1 NRTSDNELRKQ
12 IAATLAGI
20 LNSPSF
26 STRDIKV
33 AAMTSFGLTPLDPVS
48 PEMREETKDLNTD
61 AATSRQGQLKY
72 LLAYYDEANE
82 RANSRTRHYMVR
94 AHAPTAMARLLA
106 GQGKDFEALR
116 DEVLTKL
123 LEGVDKNSKYNR
135 EIQQSCVLALGQIA
149 DCRKGGKKNPH
160 SMAAAELDRIAKEG
174 EQQARRFALIAI
186 AQIGARPAP
195 EGVEDPTGGRD
206 DLRKMLLSRMAKA
219 KGEQSAWAGLALGV
233 HGRALADQKQ
243 PPMDIG
249 AVAALRT
256 EAEACK
262 NPSQAGAF
270 MLALGLIHDTESA
283 RMILE
288 KLDYFAG
295 SDETRGHAAVALGLM
310 GYAQAIEPIQKIL
323 DSSAFRPELMK
334 QAAVA
339 LGLLGDKKM
348 VDNLV
353 KMLGEAKSLS
363 SQAAIAS
370 ALGTIGDRNSIGGL
384 VDMLKDSGKTQTARG
399 FAAVALGIV
408 CDKELLPWNAKI
420 GENINYRAN
429 TVTLTGEDKTGIL
442 DLL

>member
-1 NRTSDNELRKQ
+1 
-12 IAATLAGI
+12 
-20 LNSPSF
+20 
-26 STRDIKV
+26 
-33 AAMTSFGLTPLDPVS
+33 
-48 PEMREETKDLNTD
+48 
-61 AATSRQGQLKY
+61 
-72 LLAYYDEANE
+72 
-82 RANSRTRHYMVR
+82 
-94 AHAPTAMARLLA
+94 
-106 GQGKDFEALR
+106 
-116 DEVLTKL
+116 
-123 LEGVDKNSKYNR
+123 
-135 EIQQSCVLALGQIA
+135 
-149 DCRKGGKKNPH
+149 
-160 SMAAAELDRIAKEG
+160 
-174 EQQARRFALIAI
+174 
-186 AQIGARPAP
+186 
-195 EGVEDPTGGRD
+195 
-206 DLRKMLLSRMAKA
+206 
-219 KGEQSAWAGLALGV
+219 
-233 HGRALADQKQ
+233 
-243 PPMDIG
+243 
-249 AVAALRT
+249 